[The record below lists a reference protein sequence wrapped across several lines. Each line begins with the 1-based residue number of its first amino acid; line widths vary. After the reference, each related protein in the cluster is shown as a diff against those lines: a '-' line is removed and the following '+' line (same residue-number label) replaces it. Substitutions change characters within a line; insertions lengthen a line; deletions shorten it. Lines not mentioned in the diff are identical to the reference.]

1 MKIKTLQIE
10 DDKYIQ
16 QAAQLLVEGFKEN
29 WPNAWPDLG
38 AALEEVNECLSEDR
52 ICRIAVDE
60 NDNVLGWIG
69 AISQYDGNV
78 WELHPIVVDINHRRK
93 GIGRLLVKDL
103 EEQVRQRGGITIQA
117 GSDDENNMT
126 SLSNVDL
133 YDNLLDRIRDI
144 KNFKGH
150 PYEFYLKLGFKIIG
164 VMPDANGLGKPD
176 IYLGKRVIDWSNQ
189 TSNS

>member
-1 MKIKTLQIE
+1 MEIKTLRE
-10 DDKYIQ
+10 DDKYIL
-16 QAAQLLVEGFKEN
+16 QAARLLVDGFKVN
-29 WPNAWPDLG
+29 WPNAWPNIELAIG
-38 AALEEVNECLSEDR
+38 EVRECLSKDR

-60 NDNVLGWIG
+60 SDNVIGWIG
-69 AISQYDGNV
+69 GISQYDGNV
-78 WELHPIVVDINHRRK
+78 WELHPIVVDFKHRKK

-103 EEQVRQRGGITIQA
+103 EEQVRNRGGITILV

-144 KNFKGH
+144 KNFKEH

-164 VMPDANGLGKPD
+164 VIPDANGLGKPD
-176 IYLGKRVIDWSNQ
+176 IILAKRVIDWMQ
-189 TSNS
+189 GKL